1 MQLRGTKYSGAL
13 YDADGERVNASTSFY
28 LGDGSYVYQCGSSCG
43 TLYESDGDETVSVG
57 TNEYTAALYTAGTA
71 HSGGLYT
78 NFELAELKTRNVTA
92 LTV

>member
-1 MQLRGTKYSGAL
+1 MKLRGTKYSGAL
-13 YDADGERVNASTSFY
+13 YDADGDRVYDMY
-28 LGDGSYVYQCGSSCG
+28 LDDGDYVYRTGSSCG
-43 TLYESDGDETVSVG
+43 TLYEDGGQETVSVG

-78 NFELAELKTRNVTA
+78 NFKLAELTTRNVTA